1 MAGSQ
6 ATPISM
12 NGKVVHF
19 EIPAK
24 DTKRASRFY
33 KDTFEWWVNDMPEV
47 QYTMLGGSKLD
58 KNGMIAESGSINGGM
73 MKRSKEFEHPI
84 ITISVEDIDGALK
97 AVEKNGG
104 KTLRKKA
111 EIGNNM
117 GFTAYFSDTEGN
129 VMGLYQPGRRM

>member
-1 MAGSQ
+1 M
-6 ATPISM
+6 
-12 NGKVVHF
+12 HF